1 MHGRG
6 VRAENCSC
14 VFCIRALHG
23 AICRGR
29 MDAQERRA
37 DVTVK
42 SYNLRYVPFPDTQS

>member
-23 AICRGR
+23 AICRER
-29 MDAQERRA
+29 MDAQERRRDA
-37 DVTVK
+37 GTK
-42 SYNLRYVPFPDTQS
+42 LEKPPGA